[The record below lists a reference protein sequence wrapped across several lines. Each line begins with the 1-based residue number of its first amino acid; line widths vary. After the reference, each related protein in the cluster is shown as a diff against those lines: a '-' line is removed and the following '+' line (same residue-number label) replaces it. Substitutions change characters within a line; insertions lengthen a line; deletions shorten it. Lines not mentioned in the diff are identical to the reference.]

1 MSVVYCPLCTSN
13 IIPTNYQIAY
23 GIRLISSICA
33 KCSEG
38 EEE

>member
-13 IIPTNYQIAY
+13 IIPTNFQVAH
-23 GIRLISSICA
+23 GITLIPTICA
-33 KCSEG
+33 KCSE